1 MEEDNLMIISKSTY
15 KLPQYFW
22 NFYKP
27 YKWHVFILLFFSIM
41 LGFSGFINSYLTKII
56 IDSLVDLNNQSEILD
71 AIFWPSIFIFLH
83 MELYSISWRV
93 SDYIRLKT
101 THVIRNNI
109 VSDAFNYI
117 HNQSQSFFQNSLSGS
132 IANNINILADNINL
146 ISKTIFIRVTRG
158 IVQVFVA
165 FISMYFVHPI
175 FAFFLMIWSFTF
187 IFISLKLSRKIL
199 ALSDEYAKSQSE
211 VSGIMVDS
219 ITNFTNV
226 KIFARKGF
234 ESFNLAKS
242 LDRMKKRY
250 EKREWFLIKFHYL
263 QGLSIT
269 ILMGFM
275 IYILIHLRINNK
287 VTIGDFAFILGI
299 SLYVT
304 EYVWTLTEY
313 IDQINDS
320 AGKCRQ
326 ALRAIFIPIKVMD
339 TERAKGLIVPSG
351 KIVFDKVHFQY
362 QDTNPLFQ
370 NKSITIQPKQKI
382 GLVGYSGSGKS
393 TFISL
398 LLRLHDIDSGKI
410 LIDNQNIQEITQDS
424 LHESIAVIPQDP
436 FLFHRTLMENIRYG
450 KIDATDKEVI
460 QAARNSNIHE
470 FISGLPNGYD
480 SLVGERGVKLS
491 GGQRQRVALAR
502 VILKNAPILILD
514 EATSQL
520 DSITENAIKNA
531 LDEFMQDKTTIVIAH
546 RLSTLLK
553 MDRILVFDKGKIIE
567 DGTHRELLKAK
578 KLYSKLWNAQT
589 GDFLIDET
597 E

>member
-1 MEEDNLMIISKSTY
+1 MIINKPTY
-15 KLPQYFW
+15 KLPKYFW
-22 NFYKP
+22 SFYKP
-27 YKWHVFILLFFSIM
+27 YKWHVFILLLFAIV
-41 LGFSGFINSYLTKII
+41 LGFNGFINSYLTKII
-56 IDSLVDLNNQSEILD
+56 IDSLVDLDNQSRILD
-71 AIFWPSIFIFLH
+71 AIFWPAIFIFLH
-83 MELYSISWRV
+83 MEVYRISWRV
-93 SDYIRLKT
+93 LDYIRLKT
-101 THVIRNNI
+101 TPVIRNNI
-109 VSDAFNYI
+109 VYHAFNYI
-117 HNQSQSFFQNSLSGS
+117 HNQSQSFFQNSLSGA
-132 IANNINILADNINL
+132 IANNINILADNIDL
-146 ISKTIFIRVTRG
+146 ISKTIFIRITRG
-158 IVQVFVA
+158 IIQIVVA
-165 FISMYFVHPI
+165 FIAMYFVYPI
-175 FAFFLMIWSFTF
+175 FSFALIIWVFTF
-187 IFISLKLSRKIL
+187 IFISLKFSRKIL
-199 ALSDEYAKSQSE
+199 TLSDAYAKSQSE
-211 VSGIMVDS
+211 VSGRVVDS
-219 ITNFTNV
+219 IANFTNV
-226 KIFARKGF
+226 KIFARKSF

-242 LDRMKKRY
+242 LDIMKKRY
-250 EKREWFLIKFHYL
+250 ENREWFLIKFHYL

-275 IYILIHLRINNK
+275 LYVLIQLRINGN
-287 VTIGDFAFILGI
+287 VTIGDFAFILG
-299 SLYVT
+299 LTVYVT

-313 IDQINDS
+313 VDQINDS

-326 ALRAIFIPIKVMD
+326 ALKAIFTPIKVND
-339 TERAKGLIVPSG
+339 KEGAKDLIVLSG

-362 QDTNPLFQ
+362 KDTDPLFQ
-370 NKSITIQPKQKI
+370 NKSITIKPKQKI
-382 GLVGYSGSGKS
+382 GLVGYSGGGKS
-393 TFISL
+393 TFVSL

-410 LIDNQNIQEITQDS
+410 LIDGQDIQEITQDS

-436 FLFHRTLMENIRYG
+436 FLFHRTLKENIRYG
-450 KIDATDKEVI
+450 KIDATNDEVM
-460 QAARNSNIHE
+460 QAAKKANIHE
-470 FISGLPNGYD
+470 FITGLPHGYD

-502 VILKNAPILILD
+502 VILKDAPILILD

>member
-1 MEEDNLMIISKSTY
+1 MISSKPTY
-15 KLPQYFW
+15 KLPEYFW
-22 NFYKP
+22 SFYKP
-27 YKWHVFILLFFSIM
+27 YKWHVFILLLFAIV
-41 LGFSGFINSYLTKII
+41 LGFNGFINSYLTKII
-56 IDSLVDLNNQSEILD
+56 IDSLVDLDNQSRILD
-71 AIFWPSIFIFLH
+71 GIFWPAIFIFLH
-83 MELYSISWRV
+83 MEVYSISWRV
-93 SDYIRLKT
+93 LDYIRLKT
-101 THVIRNNI
+101 TPVIRNNI
-109 VSDAFNYI
+109 VDHAFSYI
-117 HNQSQSFFQNSLSGS
+117 HNQSQSFFQNSLSGA
-132 IANNINILADNINL
+132 IANNVNILADNIDS
-146 ISKTIFIRVTRG
+146 ISKTIFIRITRG
-158 IVQVFVA
+158 IVQVLVS

-175 FAFFLMIWSFTF
+175 FSFALIIWAFTF
-187 IFISLKLSRKIL
+187 IFISLKFSKKIL
-199 ALSDEYAKSQSE
+199 TLSDEYAKSQSE
-211 VSGIMVDS
+211 VSGKVVDS
-219 ITNFTNV
+219 IANFTNV
-226 KIFARKGF
+226 KIFARKSF
-234 ESFNLAKS
+234 ETFNLAKS
-242 LDRMKKRY
+242 LDIMKKRY
-250 EKREWFLIKFHYL
+250 ENREWFLIKFHYL

-275 IYILIHLRINNK
+275 LYILIQLRINGNI
-287 VTIGDFAFILGI
+287 TIGDFAFILG
-299 SLYVT
+299 LTVYVT

-313 IDQINDS
+313 VDQINDS

-326 ALRAIFIPIKVMD
+326 ALKAIFTPIKVND
-339 TERAKGLIVPSG
+339 KEGAKDLIVSSG

-362 QDTNPLFQ
+362 KDTDPLFQ
-370 NKSITIQPKQKI
+370 NKSITIKPKQKI
-382 GLVGYSGSGKS
+382 GLVGYSGGGKS
-393 TFISL
+393 TFVSL

-410 LIDNQNIQEITQDS
+410 LIDGQDIQEITQDS

-436 FLFHRTLMENIRYG
+436 FLFHRTLKENIRYG
-450 KIDATDKEVI
+450 KIDATNDEVM
-460 QAARNSNIHE
+460 QAAKKANIHE
-470 FISGLPNGYD
+470 FITGLPHGYD

-502 VILKNAPILILD
+502 VILKDAPILILD

-531 LDEFMQDKTTIVIAH
+531 LDEFMQEKTTIVIAH

>member
-1 MEEDNLMIISKSTY
+1 MIISKQTY
-15 KLPQYFW
+15 KLPEYFW
-22 NFYKP
+22 SFYKP
-27 YKWHVFILLFFSIM
+27 YKWHVFILLLFAIV
-41 LGFSGFINSYLTKII
+41 LGFNGFINSYLTKII
-56 IDSLVDLNNQSEILD
+56 IDSLANLDNQNKILD
-71 AIFWPSIFIFLH
+71 AIFWPTIFIFLH
-83 MELYSISWRV
+83 MEVYSISWRV

-109 VSDAFNYI
+109 VDHAFNYI

-132 IANNINILADNINL
+132 IANNINILADNIDL

-158 IVQVFVA
+158 IVQVLVA

-175 FAFFLMIWSFTF
+175 FSVALIIWAFTF
-187 IFISLKLSRKIL
+187 IFISLKFSRKIL

-211 VSGIMVDS
+211 VSGRMVDS

-226 KIFARKGF
+226 KIFARKSF
-234 ESFNLAKS
+234 ESFNLLKS
-242 LDRMKKRY
+242 LDTMKKRY
-250 EKREWFLIKFHYL
+250 ENREWFLIKFHYL

-275 IYILIHLRINNK
+275 LYVLIQLRINGN
-287 VTIGDFAFILGI
+287 VTIGDFAFILG
-299 SLYVT
+299 LTVYVT

-313 IDQINDS
+313 VDQINDS

-326 ALRAIFIPIKVMD
+326 ALKAIFTPIKVND
-339 TERAKGLIVPSG
+339 KEGAKDLIVSSG
-351 KIVFDKVHFQY
+351 KIVFYKVHFQY
-362 QDTNPLFQ
+362 KDTDPLFQ
-370 NKSITIQPKQKI
+370 NKSITIKPKQKI
-382 GLVGYSGSGKS
+382 GLVGYSGGGKS
-393 TFISL
+393 TFVSL

-410 LIDNQNIQEITQDS
+410 LIDGQDIQEITQDS

-436 FLFHRTLMENIRYG
+436 FLFHRTLKENIRYG
-450 KIDATDKEVI
+450 KIDATNDEVM
-460 QAARNSNIHE
+460 QAAKKANIHE
-470 FISGLPNGYD
+470 FITGLPHGYD

-502 VILKNAPILILD
+502 VILKDAPILILD

-520 DSITENAIKNA
+520 DSITENVIKNA

-589 GDFLIDET
+589 EDFLIDET

>member
-1 MEEDNLMIISKSTY
+1 MIINKPTY
-15 KLPQYFW
+15 KLPKYFW
-22 NFYKP
+22 SFYKP
-27 YKWHVFILLFFSIM
+27 YKWHVFILLLFAIV
-41 LGFSGFINSYLTKII
+41 LGFNGFINSYLTKII
-56 IDSLVDLNNQSEILD
+56 IDSLVDLDNQSRILD
-71 AIFWPSIFIFLH
+71 AIFWPAIFIFLH
-83 MELYSISWRV
+83 MEVYRISWRV
-93 SDYIRLKT
+93 LDYIRLKT
-101 THVIRNNI
+101 TPVIRYNI
-109 VSDAFNYI
+109 VYHAFNYI
-117 HNQSQSFFQNSLSGS
+117 HNQSQSFFQNSLSGA
-132 IANNINILADNINL
+132 IANNINILADNIDL
-146 ISKTIFIRVTRG
+146 ISKTIFIRITRG
-158 IVQVFVA
+158 IIQIVVA
-165 FISMYFVHPI
+165 FIAMYFVYPI
-175 FAFFLMIWSFTF
+175 FSFALIIWVFTF
-187 IFISLKLSRKIL
+187 IFISLKFSRKIL
-199 ALSDEYAKSQSE
+199 TLSDAYAKSQSE
-211 VSGIMVDS
+211 VSGRVVDS
-219 ITNFTNV
+219 IANFTNV
-226 KIFARKGF
+226 KIFARKSF

-242 LDRMKKRY
+242 LDIMKKRY
-250 EKREWFLIKFHYL
+250 ENREWFLIKFHYL

-275 IYILIHLRINNK
+275 LYVLIQLRINGN
-287 VTIGDFAFILGI
+287 VTIGDFAFILG
-299 SLYVT
+299 LTVYVT

-313 IDQINDS
+313 VDQINDS

-326 ALRAIFIPIKVMD
+326 ALKAIFTPIKVND
-339 TERAKGLIVPSG
+339 KEGAKDLIVLSG

-362 QDTNPLFQ
+362 KDTDPLFQ
-370 NKSITIQPKQKI
+370 NKSITIKPKQKI
-382 GLVGYSGSGKS
+382 GLVGYSGGGKS
-393 TFISL
+393 TFVSL

-410 LIDNQNIQEITQDS
+410 LIDGQDIQEITQDS

-436 FLFHRTLMENIRYG
+436 FLFHRTLKENIRYG
-450 KIDATDKEVI
+450 KIDATNDEVM
-460 QAARNSNIHE
+460 QAAKKANIHE
-470 FISGLPNGYD
+470 FITGLPHGYD

-502 VILKNAPILILD
+502 VILKDAPILILD

>member
-1 MEEDNLMIISKSTY
+1 MIINKPTY
-15 KLPQYFW
+15 KLPKYFW
-22 NFYKP
+22 SFYKP
-27 YKWHVFILLFFSIM
+27 YKWHVFILLLFAIV
-41 LGFSGFINSYLTKII
+41 LGFNGFINSYLTKII
-56 IDSLVDLNNQSEILD
+56 IDSLVDLDNQSRILD
-71 AIFWPSIFIFLH
+71 AIFWPAIFIFLH
-83 MELYSISWRV
+83 MEVYSISWRV
-93 SDYIRLKT
+93 LDYIRLKT
-101 THVIRNNI
+101 TPVIRNNI
-109 VSDAFNYI
+109 VYHAFNYI
-117 HNQSQSFFQNSLSGS
+117 HNQSQSFFQNSLSGA
-132 IANNINILADNINL
+132 IANNINILADNIDL
-146 ISKTIFIRVTRG
+146 ISKTIFIRITRG
-158 IVQVFVA
+158 IIQIVVA
-165 FISMYFVHPI
+165 FIAMYFVYPI
-175 FAFFLMIWSFTF
+175 FSFALIIWVFTF
-187 IFISLKLSRKIL
+187 IFISLKFSRKIL
-199 ALSDEYAKSQSE
+199 TLSDAYAKSQSE
-211 VSGIMVDS
+211 VSGRVVDS
-219 ITNFTNV
+219 IANFTNV
-226 KIFARKGF
+226 KIFARKSF

-242 LDRMKKRY
+242 LDIMKKRY
-250 EKREWFLIKFHYL
+250 ENREWFLIKFHYL

-275 IYILIHLRINNK
+275 LYVLIQLRINGN
-287 VTIGDFAFILGI
+287 VTIGDFAFILG
-299 SLYVT
+299 LTVYVT

-313 IDQINDS
+313 VDQINDS

-326 ALRAIFIPIKVMD
+326 ALKAIFTPIKVND
-339 TERAKGLIVPSG
+339 KEGAKDLIVLSG

-362 QDTNPLFQ
+362 KDTDPLFQ
-370 NKSITIQPKQKI
+370 NKSITIKPKQKI
-382 GLVGYSGSGKS
+382 GLVGYSGGGKS
-393 TFISL
+393 TFVSL

-410 LIDNQNIQEITQDS
+410 LIDGQDIQEITQDS

-436 FLFHRTLMENIRYG
+436 FLFHRTLKENIRYG
-450 KIDATDKEVI
+450 KIDATNDEVM
-460 QAARNSNIHE
+460 QAAKKANIHE
-470 FISGLPNGYD
+470 FITGLPHGYD

-502 VILKNAPILILD
+502 VILKDAPILILD